1 MIALPVRRS
10 RLRAVLIAAGTK
22 LQPAQGVRI
31 ERDGD
36 FWFLQGSASDIG
48 WVDRR
53 RLAGCHPCNRQSWM

>member
-31 ERDGD
+31 ERDG
-36 FWFLQGSASDIG
+36 
-48 WVDRR
+48 
-53 RLAGCHPCNRQSWM
+53 